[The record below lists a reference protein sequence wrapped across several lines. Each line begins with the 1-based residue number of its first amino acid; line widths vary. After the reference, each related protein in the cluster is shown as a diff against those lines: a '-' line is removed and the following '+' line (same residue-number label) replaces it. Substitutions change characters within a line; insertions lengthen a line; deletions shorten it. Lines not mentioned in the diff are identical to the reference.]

1 MKYLLL
7 LLCVGLVVSQMTLHK
22 RHRSSASNS
31 AGNFSMSNLQD
42 FEYYANLTL
51 GTPAQ
56 ADIRFV
62 FDTGSD
68 QLWIDDRKGKS
79 NYDSSKSSTANITDK
94 PDVVEYGSGGV

>member
-7 LLCVGLVVSQMTLHK
+7 LLCVTFGMSQMVLER
-22 RHRSSASNS
+22 RHRHRVSNS
-31 AGNFSMSNLQD
+31 AGNFTMSNLQD
-42 FEYYANLTL
+42 FEYFANLTL
-51 GTPAQ
+51 GTPPQ
-56 ADIRFV
+56 PNIRFV

-68 QLWIDDRKGKS
+68 QLWINDRKGKS